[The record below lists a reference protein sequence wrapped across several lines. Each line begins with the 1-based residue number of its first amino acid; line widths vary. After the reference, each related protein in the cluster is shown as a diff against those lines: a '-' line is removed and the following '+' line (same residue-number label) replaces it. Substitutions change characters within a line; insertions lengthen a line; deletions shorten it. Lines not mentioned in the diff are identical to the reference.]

1 MGGTVFVLGA
11 GASYG
16 DTLQFYPDYPDT
28 TTAPPPNPP
37 LTNQFFDAKHLY
49 GEPEE
54 VAKDYSRLV
63 THIRNHWGI
72 EGPFGSSS
80 WTSLSIE
87 DVFTS
92 LALLNDF
99 SPAGTNEKVLSQ
111 LLLNDLNRYI
121 RRSIAYS
128 TLYRFGTHTRSLAQ
142 YLKPEDSVL
151 SFNYDLLMDRELLND
166 GSGPLQYQNF
176 CAKFLGTDFL
186 DIGESYGEI
195 RELLTEPISPG
206 SNSGPSGPVYG
217 LYLKLHGSLN
227 WFVCPNS
234 ACPRS
239 ETFAVVRSVPQSL
252 GSSAVGIDFQCNY
265 CHSELNP
272 FLIPPSAQKPV
283 MNNPRLRNIWGNA
296 FAVLANAQ
304 KIVVIGFSFQPSDFY
319 AAWLFRYA
327 LRYRKD
333 IKVWVVN
340 PDNGRPDF
348 RDRMKGIF
356 INGYDGSCLGFD
368 QINDVIRA

>member
-1 MGGTVFVLGA
+1 
-11 GASYG
+11 
-16 DTLQFYPDYPDT
+16 
-28 TTAPPPNPP
+28 
-37 LTNQFFDAKHLY
+37 
-49 GEPEE
+49 
-54 VAKDYSRLV
+54 
-63 THIRNHWGI
+63 
-72 EGPFGSSS
+72 
-80 WTSLSIE
+80 LSIE